1 MGETGP
7 CGPCSEIFYDHGAEI
22 PGGPPGGEDAD
33 GDRFVEIWNLVFM
46 QYEQITKNDRQPLP
60 KPSIDTGMGLERVA
74 AVLQGVHNNYET
86 DLFQAII
93 RASVEATG
101 VPAEGPALP
110 SHRVI
115 ADHLRASSFLIADGV
130 LPSNEGRGYVLRRIM
145 RRAMRHAHLLGAAE
159 PLLYRLLPVL
169 VHEMGQAYPELH
181 RGQAL
186 ISETLKIE
194 EIRFRKTL
202 ERGLTLLDEASGALK
217 AGDTLSGDV
226 AFKLYDT
233 YGFPLDLTQDALKA
247 RNVGVDVEQFNAAMA
262 QQKAEAR
269 KAWAGSG
276 EAATDKLWFDLLDQV
291 GPTEFLG
298 YETETAEGEVL
309 ALVKEGKLVKQLKKG
324 DEGIVIV
331 NQTPFYGKLG
341 GQVGDHG
348 VIMAPKGV
356 HFEVTDTQKKLGKV
370 FAHVGVIEKGP
381 LKVGDAVELHVN
393 GSRRTAIRA
402 NHSATHLLHE
412 ALRETLG
419 THVTQKGSL
428 VDPDKLRFDFS
439 HPKPLSK
446 EEIATI
452 EDLANAVIL
461 RDSPVVTRLM
471 AVDDA
476 IAAGAMALFG
486 EKYGEEVRVVSM
498 GEASHDDKG
507 GRIFSVELCGGAHVR
522 ATGEIGL
529 VKIVQE
535 GAVAAGVRRIE
546 ALTANAARTHLATQ
560 EAALRQA
567 ADLLRVQPSDVPNRL
582 ASLLEERKK
591 LERELSEA
599 KKKIALGAGGNGHAT
614 TENPVRTVGDVT
626 MLARTVHGIQPKDL
640 RSLVDDGKRQIKS
653 GIVAIVGVTEEGK
666 AGLVV
671 GVTDDLTAKY
681 SAVDLVKAG
690 AAALGGQGGGGR
702 PDMAQAGGPD
712 GAAAEAALD
721 AIANRLAL
729 ATAAA

>member
-1 MGETGP
+1 
-7 CGPCSEIFYDHGAEI
+7 
-22 PGGPPGGEDAD
+22 
-33 GDRFVEIWNLVFM
+33 
-46 QYEQITKNDRQPLP
+46 
-60 KPSIDTGMGLERVA
+60 
-74 AVLQGVHNNYET
+74 
-86 DLFQAII
+86 
-93 RASVEATG
+93 
-101 VPAEGPALP
+101 
-110 SHRVI
+110 
-115 ADHLRASSFLIADGV
+115 
-130 LPSNEGRGYVLRRIM
+130 
-145 RRAMRHAHLLGAAE
+145 
-159 PLLYRLLPVL
+159 
-169 VHEMGQAYPELH
+169 
-181 RGQAL
+181 
-186 ISETLKIE
+186 
-194 EIRFRKTL
+194 
-202 ERGLTLLDEASGALK
+202 
-217 AGDTLSGDV
+217 
-226 AFKLYDT
+226 
-233 YGFPLDLTQDALKA
+233 
-247 RNVGVDVEQFNAAMA
+247 
-262 QQKAEAR
+262 
-269 KAWAGSG
+269 
-276 EAATDKLWFDLLDQV
+276 
-291 GPTEFLG
+291 
-298 YETETAEGEVL
+298 
-309 ALVKEGKLVKQLKKG
+309 
-324 DEGIVIV
+324 
-331 NQTPFYGKLG
+331 
-341 GQVGDHG
+341 
-348 VIMAPKGV
+348 
-356 HFEVTDTQKKLGKV
+356 
-370 FAHVGVIEKGP
+370 
-381 LKVGDAVELHVN
+381 
-393 GSRRTAIRA
+393 
-402 NHSATHLLHE
+402 
-412 ALRETLG
+412 
-419 THVTQKGSL
+419 
-428 VDPDKLRFDFS
+428 
-439 HPKPLSK
+439 
-446 EEIATI
+446 
-452 EDLANAVIL
+452 
-461 RDSPVVTRLM
+461 M

-507 GRIFSVELCGGAHVR
+507 GRVFSVELCGGTHAR

-567 ADLLRVQPSDVPNRL
+567 ADLLRVHPSDVPNRL

-614 TENPVRTVGDVT
+614 TESPVRTIGDVT

-653 GIVAIVGVTEEGK
+653 GIVAIVGVTDEGK

>member
-1 MGETGP
+1 ME
-7 CGPCSEIFYDHGAEI
+7 
-22 PGGPPGGEDAD
+22 
-33 GDRFVEIWNLVFM
+33 
-46 QYEQITKNDRQPLP
+46 
-60 KPSIDTGMGLERVA
+60 
-74 AVLQGVHNNYET
+74 
-86 DLFQAII
+86 
-93 RASVEATG
+93 
-101 VPAEGPALP
+101 
-110 SHRVI
+110 
-115 ADHLRASSFLIADGV
+115 
-130 LPSNEGRGYVLRRIM
+130 
-145 RRAMRHAHLLGAAE
+145 E

-169 VHEMGQAYPELH
+169 VREMGQAYPELH

-186 ISETLKIE
+186 IGETLKIE

-202 ERGLTLLDEASGALK
+202 ARGLSLLDEAAGALE

-262 QQKAEAR
+262 QQKADAR

-309 ALVKEGKLVKQLKKG
+309 ALVKDGKPVKQLKKG
-324 DEGIVIV
+324 EEGIVIV
-331 NQTPFYGKLG
+331 NQTPFYGELG

-370 FAHVGVIEKGP
+370 FAHVGVVEKGP

-393 GSRRTAIRA
+393 GTRRTAIRA

-428 VDPDKLRFDFS
+428 VDPDKLRFDYS

-446 EEIATI
+446 EELAAV

-471 AVDDA
+471 PVDDA
-476 IAAGAMALFG
+476 VAAGAMALFG

-507 GRIFSVELCGGAHVR
+507 GRVFSVELCGGTHVR

-529 VKIVQE
+529 VKVVQE
-535 GAVAAGVRRIE
+535 AAVAAGVRRIE
-546 ALTANAARTHLATQ
+546 ALTANAARTYLATQ
-560 EAALRQA
+560 DAALRQA
-567 ADLLRVQPSDVPNRL
+567 ADLLRVQPSEVPNRL

-591 LERELSEA
+591 LERELAEA
-599 KKKIALGAGGNGHAT
+599 KKKIALGTGGNGQAN
-614 TENPVRTVGDVT
+614 TESPVRTVGLVT

-640 RSLVDDGKRQIKS
+640 RSLVDDGKKQIKS

-666 AGLVV
+666 AGIVV
-671 GVTDDLTAKY
+671 GVTDDLTARY

-712 GAAAEAALD
+712 GARAEAALD

-729 ATAAA
+729 AAAPA